1 MKEIYGISASPG
13 IIVGKVFLYSDEVK
27 SVPEYAIQNDE
38 VDLEI
43 ERLNNAIEK
52 AILEIKD
59 LKDRSANETS
69 VNETRFLDA
78 HVLMLRDPE
87 LLRQIR
93 DSIKKDLKNAE
104 WIVSEV
110 SHNYIATLK
119 ASTDEYLRERA
130 VDIYDVSKRVLN
142 HLLYRERISLSD
154 LQDEVILVSHDILP
168 SDTLG
173 MNKLM
178 VKGMAMDAGG
188 KTSHTAILARSFE
201 IPAVLG
207 LSEITKSVRNGDR
220 IIVDGNAGKV
230 VVNPDEHT
238 LGLYEEIIRQWQL
251 RESTLLNL
259 NDLQAETKD
268 GKLILLQA
276 NIEIPEETDSVIAHG
291 ADGIGLYR
299 SEFLFLQ
306 PGGISTEDEQY
317 NAYSTVLS
325 AVPGKPVTI
334 RTLDI
339 GGDKSLQTNRALEE
353 KNPILGWR
361 AIRFCLSQ
369 NEIFRTQLRA
379 LLRASVHGELR
390 IMFPMISGIEE
401 VDKVYEILD
410 SVRAELDRDGIEYK
424 KDIPI
429 GIMIEVPSAAL
440 TSDILARKVDFFS
453 IGTNDLIQY
462 TIAVDRGN
470 EKIAYLYEPFHPG
483 VLRLIKMVIDNAHM
497 AGIPVSMCGEMA
509 GDQMAAV
516 ILLGLGLDIFS
527 MSPFGIPEIKQIIRS
542 VTMSQAEELVGNIM
556 EMKSFVEVDMFVK
569 DWMLERFDF
578 LSR

>member
-1 MKEIYGISASPG
+1 MKELYGISASPG
-13 IIVGKVFLYSDEVK
+13 IKIGKVFLYSDEVN
-27 SVPEYAIQNDE
+27 SVPEYTIEKDE
-38 VDLEI
+38 VSLEI
-43 ERLNNAIEK
+43 ERLDNSIEK
-52 AILEIKD
+52 AISEIQD
-59 LKDRSANETS
+59 LKEEAENNISSKES
-69 VNETRFLDA
+69 RFLDA
-78 HVLMLRDPE
+78 HILMLRDPE
-87 LLRQIR
+87 FIRQIKN
-93 DSIKKDLKNAE
+93 SIKDELKNVE
-104 WIVSEV
+104 WIVAEV
-110 SHNYIATLK
+110 SHNYISMLK

-142 HLLYRERISLSD
+142 HLLYRERISLAD
-154 LQDEVILVSHDILP
+154 LQEEIVLVSHDILP

-178 VKGMAMDAGG
+178 VKAMAMDAGG

-207 LSEITKSVRNGDR
+207 LSDITRSVRNGDM

-230 VVNPDEHT
+230 LINPDAET
-238 LGLYEEIIRQWQL
+238 LDVYKEITRLWQE

-259 NDLQAETKD
+259 NDLSAETKD
-268 GKLILLQA
+268 GKHILLQA
-276 NIEIPEETDSVIAHG
+276 NIEIPEETDSVVSHG

-306 PGGISTEDEQY
+306 PDGVSTEEQQY
-317 NAYSTVLS
+317 LSYSSVLK
-325 AVPGKPVTI
+325 ALPGKPVTI

-339 GGDKSLQTNRALEE
+339 GGDKSLQANKDLDE

-361 AIRFCLSQ
+361 AIRFCLT
-369 NEIFRTQLRA
+369 EDTIFRTQLRA
-379 LLRASVHGELR
+379 MLRASVHGELR

-401 VDKVYEILD
+401 VEQVLEIL
-410 SVRAELDRDGIEYK
+410 AEVKAALDKAGVEYK
-424 KDIPI
+424 KDIPV

-483 VLRLIKMVIDNAHM
+483 VLRLIKMVIDNAHSV
-497 AGIPVSMCGEMA
+497 GIPVSMCGEMA
-509 GDQMAAV
+509 GDPIAAV
-516 ILLGLGLDIFS
+516 ILLGLGLDVFS

-542 VTMSQAEELVGNIM
+542 VTMTQAEELVGNIM
-556 EMKSFVEVDMFVK
+556 EMKSFIEVDKFVK
-569 DWMLERFDF
+569 DWMLEQFDF
-578 LSR
+578 LD